1 MRRVLATILALLS
14 LPCFSQDIRPPGQ
27 RPDPPG
33 CHALVGGRV
42 VVAPGKV
49 IDPGTVVIRNGR
61 IEAVGADVQPPADA
75 RVWDAKGWTIY
86 AGLIDAW
93 AKLEG
98 GGGGP
103 PKPQGGPMAADSGFV
118 GAPGTQRD
126 PGTPGPGSALAKI
139 TPENRMADGL
149 SLDAKAVEGWRE
161 LGFAGLNVVPSRGIL
176 RGTSAFVVLGDGD
189 PNTLVLKADVWPVA
203 ALVNGGPPAAE
214 DMDAYP
220 SSHMAAIAAIRQAFL
235 DADWHARDKAH
246 YAANAASRTRPAEDP
261 SLDAL
266 APFLAGDRFVAF
278 EADGALVGDFEAR
291 LAKELKLKFLI
302 RASGQ
307 EWRRPDLAEAAGCP
321 MIVPVDFPELPALPE
336 ESDWSQ
342 VSLDQLRAWDWAPE
356 NPAVLLK
363 RKIAIAITSDGLG
376 DRGAFRKNLRTAI
389 DRGMS
394 EDEALAALTVTP
406 ARLCGVD
413 DRLGTIEKGKI
424 ANLVVVAGSY
434 FDPEARVMSVWVDG
448 RAYPVKPGEKPKDE
462 AAGDKPKTDEEKKKD
477 LEAEQKKKE
486 KRELAAKRVA
496 RAPSEE
502 RGPDATPKIV
512 LVKGATI
519 WTCGPLGRIE
529 GADLLCEGGKIVA
542 IAKDIAA
549 PDGALV
555 IDGKGM
561 HVTPGLIDCHSHAA
575 IIGDVNEGTIPSSAM
590 VRIQDVVNSETD
602 NLAQEL
608 AGGLTCA
615 NLLHGSAN
623 PIGGQNCVIKLRD
636 GESPDGLRFKEAI
649 PGIKFALG
657 ENVKQSNWGEKFTT
671 RFPQTRMGVKT
682 FYENRFTAAK
692 QYLAAWDA
700 FRKEQA
706 AGRAPAPLR
715 VDLELET
722 LGELI
727 RGTRLIHCHS
737 YRADEI
743 LMLVREMDRFGVK
756 IGTFQHVLEGYK
768 VADEIAKHG
777 AGGSCFSDWWAY
789 KFEVYDAIPY
799 AGALM
804 HQRGVCVSFNSD
816 SAELARRMYLEAAK
830 ANKYGGVDEVE
841 ALKFVTLNPAI
852 QLRIDRWVGS
862 LEPGKHADFAVWSAS
877 PLDTRTMCVQT
888 WIEGK
893 RYFERGV
900 ANERSEARRKEWA
913 ELREKAKKEGTDG
926 AGGKGGGKDG
936 GKFWERALEHR
947 YDYGW
952 EVGCEGAVR
961 K

>member
-1 MRRVLATILALLS
+1 MRHIVLALCLCTPLFA
-14 LPCFSQDIRPPGQ
+14 QTVQPPGQ

-33 CHALVGGRV
+33 CHAFVGGKV

-49 IDPGTVVIRNGR
+49 LDPATLVIRDGR

-93 AKLEG
+93 AKLDG
-98 GGGGP
+98 GGAGA
-103 PKPQGGPMAADSGFV
+103 PKPQGGPMAADSGFA

-139 TPENRMADGL
+139 TPEKRVADGL
-149 SLDAKAVEGWRE
+149 SPDPKALEGWRE
-161 LGFAGLNVVPSRGIL
+161 TGFAAINVVPARGIL
-176 RGTSAFVVLGDGD
+176 RGTSALIVCGDGS
-189 PNTLVLKADVWPVA
+189 PNALVLEADVWPVA
-203 ALVNGGPPAAE
+203 ALVAGGPPE
-214 DMDAYP
+214 DPETYP

-246 YAANAASRTRPAEDP
+246 YAAFLATRNRPAEDP

-278 EADGALVGDFEAR
+278 ESDGALVTDFEAR
-291 LAKELKLKFLI
+291 LAKELKLKFLV
-302 RASGQ
+302 RGSGQ
-307 EWRRPDLAEAAGCP
+307 EWRRPDLAKAAGCP
-321 MIVPVDFPELPALPE
+321 VVLPVNFPEAPDLPE
-336 ESDWSQ
+336 DSDWTQ
-342 VSLDQLRAWDWAPE
+342 VSLDMLRAWDWAPE

-363 RKIAIAITSDGLG
+363 AGVTVALTTDGLQDKG
-376 DRGAFRKNLRTAI
+376 SFRKNLRAAI
-389 DRGMS
+389 DRGMT
-394 EDEALAALTVTP
+394 EDQALAALTTVP
-406 ARLCGVD
+406 AELCGVA
-413 DRLGTIEKGKI
+413 DRLGTIEKGRI
-424 ANLVVVAGSY
+424 ANLTVVAGSY
-434 FDPEARVMSVWVDG
+434 FDPEAKVVSVWVDG
-448 RAYPVKPGEKPKDE
+448 RAYPVKPGEKPKDPAE
-462 AAGDKPKTDEEKKKD
+462 DKPKTDEEKKK
-477 LEAEQKKKE
+477 EAEAEKKKQE
-486 KRELAAKRVA
+486 ERDRAAKRVA
-496 RAPSEE
+496 RAPQEE
-502 RGPDATPKIV
+502 RGPDAAPKAV
-512 LVKGATI
+512 LIKGATI
-519 WTCGPLGRIE
+519 WTCGPQGRIE
-529 GADLLCEGGKIVA
+529 NADLLCENGTIRAVGA
-542 IAKDIAA
+542 NLAA
-549 PDGALV
+549 PAGALV
-555 IDGKGM
+555 IDGKGL
-561 HVTPGLIDCHSHAA
+561 HVTPGLLDCHSHAA

-682 FYENRFTAAK
+682 FFENRFTAAR
-692 QYLAAWDA
+692 QYLDALAAEK
-700 FRKEQA
+700 KERA
-706 AGRAPAPLR
+706 AGGSPAPVR
-715 VDLELET
+715 RDLELET
-722 LGELI
+722 LGQLLE
-727 RGTRLIHCHS
+727 GTRLIHCHS

-768 VADEIAKHG
+768 VADEIGKHG
-777 AGGSCFSDWWAY
+777 AGGSCFADWWAY

-799 AGALM
+799 AGAIM
-804 HQRGVCVSFNSD
+804 HKRGVCVSFNSD
-816 SAELARRMYLEAAK
+816 SAELARRMNLEAAK
-830 ANKYGGVDEVE
+830 ATKYGGVDEAE

-852 QLRIDRWVGS
+852 QLRVDKWVGS
-862 LEPGKHADFAVWSAS
+862 LEAGKHADFAIWSHS
-877 PLDTRTMCVQT
+877 PLDSRTMCLQT

-893 RYFERGV
+893 RYFERGK
-900 ANERSEARRKEWA
+900 AKERSEARRKEWA
-913 ELREKAKKEGTDG
+913 ALKEKA
-926 AGGKGGGKDG
+926 AKGGGEGKGKGEEKDG
-936 GKFWERALEHR
+936 GKFWEESLEHR

-952 EVGCEGAVR
+952 DVGCEGAER